1 MSHAYLEGERDGNP
15 SLAPGLSRDY
25 DRDTRRRHGMT
36 TSVLRLRTFGALDLQ
51 APDGSELHSVLAQPR
66 RVALLV
72 YLALAIPRGPHR
84 RDRLLALFWP
94 DQDQAHA
101 RNALSQAVYFLRN
114 ALGAD
119 AVVSRTAD
127 ELALD
132 LSLVWCDAIAFDEA
146 VDARRYTDA
155 VELYRG
161 ELLAGFHVAGASAE
175 FAAWLDTTRAT
186 YARRYEAALQSI
198 AAEREAAGDRAGAVA
213 WWRRV
218 ASHDPLNSD
227 TALHLMRA
235 LAAAGDPGAAIR
247 HARVHETLLRDELD
261 VPPDERITQL
271 VKALHAPPA
280 TTASAPAPAPSQGQ
294 PAAMSPTPDA
304 ASPTPAIAAS
314 SASETV
320 LESARRRRRVRW
332 RYAGGAALGLAG
344 AALGMF
350 AFAHKRAPDVTSS
363 CVAVLPLANY
373 SGDRSEDDLA
383 DAVTDAL
390 ITELARYQRLSVIS
404 RTSISQYKATQKP
417 LPVIARELGCNTVV
431 EGSVVRDGNRVRV
444 DAQLVNGLA
453 DRHLW
458 AERYEREASE
468 LPALERDIADA
479 VALQL
484 RATQDPAFDGT
495 PARAS
500 ARRTDAI
507 VYGLYLRGRDAA
519 LSRNPAGLR
528 LAIALYQ
535 EAIRRDSSFA
545 LGYAGLADAYRIAG
559 GFGFMPLELA
569 LDSAPAMARTA
580 VALDGNLSE
589 THTSVAGTLT
599 DAGDWPAAE
608 REFRR
613 ALQLAPSNALA
624 HHWYAA
630 LLITLD
636 RKQEALRE
644 IRRARELD
652 PLSQAI
658 REMTTMLEAYIG
670 IRSPTAPP
678 LPSSA
683 IVDPNH
689 PGTAA
694 DRSVNLARAGRCPEA
709 GAENKRA
716 ERLAPDENM
725 TLVSHVRV
733 MLLCGDRAGAMSLLA
748 KVERRPQIELQG
760 VNIAEI
766 HIKLGQ
772 IDSAF
777 AWLRRTQWGM
787 ANRMHLRIDDDL
799 KPLHA
804 DPRYRQL
811 LGEQHMP

>member
-1 MSHAYLEGERDGNP
+1 V
-15 SLAPGLSRDY
+15 
-25 DRDTRRRHGMT
+25 T
-36 TSVLRLRTFGALDLQ
+36 TPILRLRTLGGLDLQ
-51 APDGSELHSVLAQPR
+51 APDGSELRSVLAQPR

-72 YLALAIPRGPHR
+72 YLALATPRGPYR

-119 AVVSRTAD
+119 AVVSRTAE

-132 LSLVWCDAIAFDEA
+132 MSTVWCDAISFNEA
-146 VDARRYTDA
+146 MEARRYSEA
-155 VELYRG
+155 IELYRG
-161 ELLAGFHVAGASAE
+161 ELLAGFHVAGAAAE
-175 FAAWLDTTRAT
+175 FSAWLDTTRAT
-186 YARRYEAALQSI
+186 YARRYESALQSI
-198 AAEREAAGDRAGAVA
+198 AAEREAAGDRAGAVI
-213 WWRRV
+213 WRRRV
-218 ASHDPLNSD
+218 AAHDPLNSD
-227 TALHLMRA
+227 AALQLMRA
-235 LAAAGDPGAAIR
+235 FAAAGDPGAAIR
-247 HARVHETLLRDELD
+247 HARVHETLLREELD
-261 VPPDERITQL
+261 ASPDARITQL
-271 VKALHAPPA
+271 VKTLQAPPV
-280 TTASAPAPAPSQGQ
+280 TTVSSPAQVQ
-294 PAAMSPTPDA
+294 PAAAPTAPTAAAAPAALPPPDA
-304 ASPTPAIAAS
+304 ASPPHTVEISPRNETAREPAREPARS
-314 SASETV
+314 
-320 LESARRRRRVRW
+320 RRRLW
-332 RYAGGAALGLAG
+332 RNAGGATLGLAG
-344 AALGMF
+344 AALAMF
-350 AFAHKRAPDVTSS
+350 AFTHTRAPNVTSS
-363 CVAVLPLANY
+363 CVAVIPLANY
-373 SGDRSEDDLA
+373 SGDRSQDDLA

-404 RTSISQYKATQKP
+404 RTSVSQYKTTRKP
-417 LPVIARELGCNTVV
+417 LPEIARELGCNAVV

-444 DAQLVNGLA
+444 DAQLVNALA

-458 AERYEREASE
+458 AERYERETSD

-484 RATQDPAFDGT
+484 RATEDPASDGT
-495 PARAS
+495 PIRAS
-500 ARRTDAI
+500 ARRTDPI

-519 LSRNPAGLR
+519 LSRNPASLR
-528 LAIALYQ
+528 QAIALYK
-535 EAIRRDSSFA
+535 EAIRRDSTFA
-545 LGYAGLADAYRIAG
+545 LGYAGLADAYRLAG
-559 GFGFMPLELA
+559 GFGFMREEFA
-569 LDSAPAMARTA
+569 VDSAPVMARA
-580 VALDGNLSE
+580 ALALDGNLSE
-589 THTSVAGTLT
+589 AHTSLAGTLT

-658 REMTTMLEAYIG
+658 RGMTTQIETYVG

-678 LPSSA
+678 LPRSA

-694 DRSVNLARAGRCPEA
+694 ARSVNLARAGRCSEA
-709 GAENKRA
+709 GTENNRA
-716 ERLAPDENM
+716 RQLAPDENM
-725 TLVSHVRV
+725 MLISRVGV
-733 MLLCGDRAGAMSLLA
+733 MLLCGDPAGAKSLLA

-760 VNIAEI
+760 VYVAEV
-766 HIKLGQ
+766 HVKLGQ

-777 AWLRRTQWGM
+777 AWLGRTHWGM
-787 ANRMHLRIDDDL
+787 ANRMHLRIDNGL
-799 KPLHA
+799 KPLRA

-811 LGEQHMP
+811 LRKQNML

>member
-1 MSHAYLEGERDGNP
+1 
-15 SLAPGLSRDY
+15 
-25 DRDTRRRHGMT
+25 MT
-36 TSVLRLRTFGALDLQ
+36 TSVLRLRTLGVLDLQ
-51 APDGSELHSVLAQPR
+51 APDGSELRSVLAQPR

-72 YLALAIPRGPHR
+72 YLALATPRGPHR
-84 RDRLLALFWP
+84 RDKLLALFWP

-132 LSLVWCDAIAFDEA
+132 LSAVWCDALAFDEA

-161 ELLAGFHVAGASAE
+161 ELLAGFHVAGAAAE
-175 FAAWLDTTRAT
+175 FAGWLDTTRAT
-186 YARRYEAALQSI
+186 YARRYESALQSI
-198 AAEREAAGDRAGAVA
+198 AAEREAAGDRAAVVV
-213 WWRRV
+213 WRRRV
-218 ASHDPLNSD
+218 AAHDPLNSD
-227 TALHLMRA
+227 AALHLMRA

-247 HARVHETLLRDELD
+247 HARVHETLLREELD
-261 VPPDERITQL
+261 APPDARITQL
-271 VKALHAPPA
+271 LKTLQAPPA
-280 TTASAPAPAPSQGQ
+280 STVSGQAPAPTPLPAPAVL
-294 PAAMSPTPDA
+294 PAFDA
-304 ASPTPAIAAS
+304 ASPATAIAVS
-314 SASETV
+314 SRSETAP
-320 LESARRRRRVRW
+320 ESAKHRPRARW
-332 RYAGGAALGLAG
+332 RYAGGAVLGLAG
-344 AALGMF
+344 AALGVF
-350 AFAHKRAPDVTSS
+350 AFAHRRAPDVTSS
-363 CVAVLPLANY
+363 CVAVIPLASY
-373 SGDRSEDDLA
+373 SGDRSQDDLA
-383 DAVTDAL
+383 DAMTDAL

-404 RTSISQYKATQKP
+404 RTSMSHYKGTQKP
-417 LPVIARELGCNTVV
+417 LPEIARELGCNAVV
-431 EGSVVRDGNRVRV
+431 EGSVVHEGSRVRV
-444 DAQLVNGLA
+444 DAQLVNALT

-468 LPALERDIADA
+468 LPGLERDIADA
-479 VALQL
+479 IAMQLHARDQSEDSAL
-484 RATQDPAFDGT
+484 GGK

-500 ARRTDAI
+500 ARRADPI

-528 LAIALYQ
+528 LAISLYKEAL
-535 EAIRRDSSFA
+535 RRDSSFA
-545 LGYAGLADAYRIAG
+545 LGYAGLADAYRLAG
-559 GFGFMPLELA
+559 GFGFMPLKFA
-569 LDSAPAMARTA
+569 LDTAPAMARTA
-580 VALDGNLSE
+580 LALDANLSE
-589 THTSVAGTLT
+589 AHTSVAGTLT

-636 RKQEALRE
+636 RQQEALRE

-658 REMTTMLEAYIG
+658 REMTTMLEVYIG

-678 LPSSA
+678 LPPSA

-694 DRSVNLARAGRCPEA
+694 DRSVNLARAGRCSEA
-709 GAENKRA
+709 GAENTRA
-716 ERLAPDENM
+716 QQLAPDENM
-725 TLVSHVRV
+725 TLVSLVRV
-733 MLLCGDRAGAMSLLA
+733 KLLCGDRAGAQSLLA

-760 VNIAEI
+760 VNVAEI

-777 AWLRRTQWGM
+777 AWLGRTQWGM
-787 ANRMHLRIDDDL
+787 ANRMHLRVDNDL

-804 DPRYRQL
+804 DPRYREL
-811 LGEQHMP
+811 LRKQNMP

>member
-1 MSHAYLEGERDGNP
+1 
-15 SLAPGLSRDY
+15 
-25 DRDTRRRHGMT
+25 MT

-51 APDGSELHSVLAQPR
+51 TPDGSELRSVLAQPR

-218 ASHDPLNSD
+218 AAHDPLNSD
-227 TALHLMRA
+227 AALHLMRA

-261 VPPDERITQL
+261 VPTDERITQL

-280 TTASAPAPAPSQGQ
+280 TTVSAPAPAPSQAQ
-294 PAAMSPTPDA
+294 PAPAMSPTPDA
-304 ASPTPAIAAS
+304 ASPTPAIAVS

-320 LESARRRRRVRW
+320 PESARRRRRVRW

-363 CVAVLPLANY
+363 CVAVIPLANY
-373 SGDRSEDDLA
+373 SGDRSQDDLA

-404 RTSISQYKATQKP
+404 RTSVSQYKETQKP
-417 LPVIARELGCNTVV
+417 LPEIARELGCNTVV
-431 EGSVVRDGNRVRV
+431 EGSVVREGNLVRV
-444 DAQLVNGLA
+444 DAQLVNALA

-468 LPALERDIADA
+468 MPTLEREIADA
-479 VALQL
+479 IALQL
-484 RATQDPAFDGT
+484 RAKEVGEFDGT

-500 ARRTDAI
+500 ARRTDPI

-528 LAIALYQ
+528 LAIALYK
-535 EAIRRDSSFA
+535 EAIGRDSSFA
-545 LGYAGLADAYRIAG
+545 LGYAGLADAYRLAG
-559 GFGFMPLELA
+559 GFGFMPVELA
-569 LDSAPAMARTA
+569 LDSAPVMARA
-580 VALDGNLSE
+580 ALALDGNLSE
-589 THTSVAGTLT
+589 AHTSVAGTLT
-599 DAGDWPAAE
+599 DAADWQAAE

-613 ALQLAPSNALA
+613 ALQLSPSNALA

-658 REMTTMLEAYIG
+658 REMTTMLEVYIG
-670 IRSPTAPP
+670 IRSPTSPP
-678 LPSSA
+678 LPRST

-689 PGTAA
+689 PGTAS
-694 DRSVNLARAGRCPEA
+694 DRSVTLARAGHCSEA
-709 GAENKRA
+709 SAENNRA
-716 ERLAPDENM
+716 QQLAPQQNM
-725 TLVSHVRV
+725 VLVSLVRV
-733 MLLCGDRAGAMSLLA
+733 RLLCGDRDGAKLLLA
-748 KVERRPQIELQG
+748 QVERQQQIELQG
-760 VNIAEI
+760 VNIAAI

-777 AWLRRTQWGM
+777 AWLHRTQWGM
-787 ANRMHLRIDDDL
+787 ANRMHLRIDADL
-799 KPLHA
+799 EPLRA

-811 LGEQHMP
+811 LRKQNML